1 VQSPFSV
8 RQRIRR
14 SAWAK
19 TRWGGWTLE
28 FLVFTY
34 KNAVSCVFPV
44 SIFLLLAIG
53 KVTELPIPRYDFL
66 LLGCLVMQALMLV
79 TRLETVDE
87 LKVICVFHVLGLT
100 MELFKTHMGSWVYPE
115 EAFTKLN
122 TVPLYSGF
130 MYASVASFMCQ
141 GWRRFNLRLERW
153 PAAFLVI
160 PLGAL
165 IYLNFFTHHYIIDLR
180 YFLIASVF
188 ALFFR
193 TRLFFTT
200 YNRERSMPLV
210 LAFILIGLFVW
221 FAENIG
227 TFLGAWIYPNQVNG
241 WRVVDASKIT
251 AWGLLVIVSFLIVAQ
266 LKHVK
271 EEKIAKAVGKG

>member
-1 VQSPFSV
+1 VQSPFGV
-8 RQRIRR
+8 RQKVIR
-14 SAWAK
+14 SAWAR

-28 FLVFTY
+28 LIAFTY
-34 KNAVSCVFPV
+34 KNSCVFPV
-44 SIFLLLAIG
+44 FIFLLLAVG
-53 KVTELPIPRYDFL
+53 KVTDLPMPRYDFL
-66 LLGCLVMQALMLV
+66 LLGCLAMQALMLV

-115 EAFTKLN
+115 DAFTKLT

-141 GWRRFNLRLERW
+141 AWRRFDLRLGRW
-153 PAAFLVI
+153 PAAFFVI

-165 IYLNFFTHHYIIDLR
+165 IYLNFFSHHYIFDLR
-180 YFLIASVF
+180 YLLIISVF
-188 ALFFR
+188 VLFFR
-193 TRLFFTT
+193 TKIFFTT
-200 YNRERSMPLV
+200 YNRKRSMPLV

-241 WRVVDASKIT
+241 WQIVDASKIT

-271 EEKIAKAVGKG
+271 ELQTKAEGKG

>member
-1 VQSPFSV
+1 VQSPFGM
-8 RQRIRR
+8 RQKVVR

-28 FLVFTY
+28 LLAFTY
-34 KNAVSCVFPV
+34 KNAASCIFPV
-44 SIFLLLAIG
+44 FIFLLLAVG
-53 KVTELPIPRYDFL
+53 KVTDLPIPRYDFL
-66 LLGCLVMQALMLV
+66 LLGCLTMQVLMLV
-79 TRLETVDE
+79 TRLETFDE
-87 LKVICVFHVLGLT
+87 LKVICVFHILGLT
-100 MELFKTHMGSWVYPE
+100 MELFKTHMGSWAYPE
-115 EAFTKLN
+115 DASTKLA

-141 GWRRFNLRLERW
+141 AWRRFNLRLERW
-153 PAAFLVI
+153 PAAFFVI

-165 IYLNFFTHHYIIDLR
+165 IYLNFFSHHYIFDLR
-180 YFLIASVF
+180 YFLIVRVF
-188 ALFFR
+188 VLFFR
-193 TRLFFTT
+193 TKIFFTT
-200 YNRERSMPLV
+200 YQRERSMPLA

-221 FAENIG
+221 VAENIG

-241 WRVVDASKIT
+241 WQVVDADKIV

-271 EEKIAKAVGKG
+271 GNRTHG

>member
-1 VQSPFSV
+1 LEEKVQSPFGI
-8 RQRIRR
+8 RQKVTR

-19 TRWGGWTLE
+19 TRTGGWSLE
-28 FLVFTY
+28 LIAFTY
-34 KNAVSCVFPV
+34 KNAASCLFPV
-44 SIFLLLAIG
+44 FIFLLLAVG
-53 KVTELPIPRYDFL
+53 KVVDLPIPRYDFL
-66 LLGCLVMQALMLV
+66 LLGCLAMQALMLV
-79 TRLETVDE
+79 TRLETLDE

-115 EAFTKLN
+115 DAFTKLN

-141 GWRRFNLRLERW
+141 AWRRFDLRLERW
-153 PAAFLVI
+153 PAAFLVV

-165 IYLNFFTHHYIIDLR
+165 IYLNFFSHHYIFDLR
-180 YFLIASVF
+180 YVLIVSVF
-188 ALFFR
+188 TLFFR
-193 TRLFFTT
+193 TRIFFTT
-200 YNRERSMPLV
+200 YNRERSMPLA
-210 LAFILIGLFVW
+210 LAFVLIGLFVW

-241 WRVVDASKIT
+241 WQVVDADKIV

-271 EEKIAKAVGKG
+271 KHRN